1 MKKFLKNII
10 HKIFPEYRD
19 LQVQLSEIEN
29 AFATL
34 SLRPEYESSANL
46 SFNSQN
52 YRREIVK
59 SLLDEFKFDAVIETG
74 TYLGDTTGWLLE
86 NSKLTVYSCEISPA
100 YFFTAQK
107 RLSKF
112 YNVHLELGDS
122 RNFLSNL
129 SKTDLKEKTCFFY
142 LDAHWLRDLPLREEI
157 QIIDGGWLDY
167 VIMVDDFRV
176 PWDDGYGY
184 DNYGRGKGLD
194 IRLIKPI
201 LDERSISAFFPSS
214 PSERETGAK
223 RGCVVLTKTGRNSD
237 QIKKVA
243 GLLVKVE

>member
-29 AFATL
+29 AFAML
-34 SLRPEYESSANL
+34 SLRPEYESSVNL

-59 SLLDEFKFDAVIETG
+59 SLLDEFKFDAIIETG

-86 NSKLTVYSCEISPA
+86 NSKLPVYSCEISPA

-142 LDAHWLRDLPLREEI
+142 LDAHWGRDLPLTKEI
-157 QIIDGGWLDY
+157 KIIDDAWLDY
-167 VIMVDDFRV
+167 VVMIDDFRV
-176 PWDDGYGY
+176 PGDDGYGY
-184 DNYGRGKGLD
+184 DDYGPGKR
-194 IRLIKPI
+194 IEIKLIKPI
-201 LDERSISAFFPSS
+201 LDERSISAFFPSL
-214 PSERETGAK
+214 PSQRESGAK
-223 RGCVVLTKTGRNSD
+223 RGCVVFTKTGRNSD
-237 QIKKVA
+237 QIKKLA
-243 GLLVKVE
+243 ELLVKAE

>member
-1 MKKFLKNII
+1 MKKLLKNIFY
-10 HKIFPEYRD
+10 KIFPEYRD

-34 SLRPEYESSANL
+34 SLRPVYESSANL

-59 SLLDEFKFDAVIETG
+59 SLLDEFKFDAIIETG
-74 TYLGDTTGWLLE
+74 TYWGDTTGWFLE
-86 NSKLTVYSCEISPA
+86 NSKLPVYSCEISPA
-100 YFFTAQK
+100 YVFTAQK

-112 YNVHLELGDS
+112 KNVHLELGDS

-129 SKTDLKEKTCFFY
+129 SKTDLKDNTCFFY
-142 LDAHWLRDLPLREEI
+142 LDAHWLRDLPLTQEI
-157 QIIDGGWLDY
+157 KIIDDAWLNY
-167 VIMVDDFRV
+167 VIMIDDFRV
-176 PWDDGYGY
+176 PGDDGYGY
-184 DNYGRGKGLD
+184 DDYGPGKRLD

-243 GLLVKVE
+243 ELLVKVE